1 LKKIAI
7 VGCGAMGT
15 VLGAYLTKGG
25 LDVDM
30 VDAYAPHVDALN
42 KKGAQIVGSGA
53 ITVPVKAILPEQM
66 QGPYDLVFLMT
77 KQLANGQ
84 VLPKIL
90 PCLSEEGVVCTL
102 QNGVPEPFVAEL
114 IGKERTIG
122 GAIQWGATFVGP
134 GVSKVTSNL
143 EYKCAHDITLFT
155 VGEMDGS
162 ITPRLQKVAH
172 VLEHMG
178 KTDISA
184 NLMDTRWR
192 KLVANCC
199 GSGMSA
205 ATGSSF
211 GPVINDPRALECM
224 AKLGREV
231 ALCAEAAGRTLNPRQ
246 RQTLPD
252 LEAAKAYFYG
262 VYKSAPEGK
271 ASMLQDLERGR
282 LTEVDMINGYIC
294 RVGDEYGVD
303 TPYNDAV
310 VDIVHRMERGELP
323 LDMSNLQYFP
333 E

>member
-1 LKKIAI
+1 MKKIAI

-25 LDVDM
+25 LDVEM
-30 VDAYAPHVDALN
+30 VDAYAPHVEAMN
-42 KKGAQIVGSGA
+42 QKGAQIVGSGA
-53 ITVPVKAILPEQM
+53 VIVPVKAILPEQM
-66 QGPYDLVFLMT
+66 KGPYDLVFLMT
-77 KQLANGQ
+77 KQLANKQ
-84 VLPKIL
+84 VLPQIAA
-90 PCLSEEGVVCTL
+90 CLSEEGIVCTL

-114 IGKERTIG
+114 IGKERTVG
-122 GAIQWGATFVGP
+122 GAIQWGATFVEP
-134 GVSKVTSNL
+134 GVSMVTSNL
-143 EYKCAHDITLFT
+143 EYKWAHDVTFFS
-155 VGEMDGS
+155 VGEMDGTV
-162 ITPRLQKVAH
+162 TPRIQEVAK

-178 KTDISA
+178 KTVVSG
-184 NLMDTRWR
+184 NLMDTRWT

-205 ATGSSF
+205 ATGSPF
-211 GPVINDPRALECM
+211 GKVINNPRALECM
-224 AKLGREV
+224 AMLGREV
-231 ALCAEAAGRTLNPRQ
+231 ALCAEAAGRMLNVKQ
-246 RQTLPD
+246 RQVLPD
-252 LEAAKAYFYG
+252 LEAAKTYFYG

-303 TPYNDAV
+303 TPYNDAL
-310 VDIVHRMERGELP
+310 VDIVHKMERGELP